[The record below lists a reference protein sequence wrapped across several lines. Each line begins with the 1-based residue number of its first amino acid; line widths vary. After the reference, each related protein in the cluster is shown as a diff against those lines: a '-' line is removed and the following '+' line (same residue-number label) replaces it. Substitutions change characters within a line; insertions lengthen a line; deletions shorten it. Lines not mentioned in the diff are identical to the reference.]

1 MPKCLFGKE
10 SCAICGRK
18 ACRSGRLGPCR
29 PASLVGIGV
38 PLMEQE
44 CEPQEATVTPVGQKE
59 GHQSLQTLLQVLS
72 YNLFEIHLK
81 WQTEQRM

>member
-1 MPKCLFGKE
+1 M
-10 SCAICGRK
+10 
-18 ACRSGRLGPCR
+18 
-29 PASLVGIGV
+29 GIGV